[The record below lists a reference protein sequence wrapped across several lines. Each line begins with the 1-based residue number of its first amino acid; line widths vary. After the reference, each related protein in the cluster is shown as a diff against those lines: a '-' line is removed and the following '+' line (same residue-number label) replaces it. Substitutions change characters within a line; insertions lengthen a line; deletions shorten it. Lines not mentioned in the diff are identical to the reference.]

1 MNRITSQIISLFKCL
16 LLQASESG
24 RSVLRMSPLH
34 IEPIAMQHDSALMS
48 EVSDSYFLTIHALTD
63 AWNYLGAQVKEQ
75 LSKMI
80 IEV

>member
-1 MNRITSQIISLFKCL
+1 
-16 LLQASESG
+16 
-24 RSVLRMSPLH
+24 MSPLH